1 MRKLSIIIA
10 CLVIA
15 TLFGGAELYSQE
27 VYIDQVRTG
36 QQSADAE
43 DISIE
48 DMDRTDAEQHVLD
61 LFDSDTA
68 IRERLKTF
76 LSRGEG
82 ASGSFGAIMQEG
94 DANVSSIVQRGVGNI
109 GVSVQRGHE
118 NIADLLQEGDRNLTY
133 ILQQGNGNE
142 FNAQLIGNE
151 NILGVEQIGNNNTYE
166 MNFEQGS
173 NEPLQHRVVQE
184 GNNLSLS
191 QTGISTTGPASVVQR
206 GEGMDL
212 RIEHNQ

>member
-1 MRKLSIIIA
+1 MRFLLIL
-10 CLVIA
+10 LVVSA
-15 TLFGGAELYSQE
+15 FFASWGESLFAQE
-27 VYIDQVRTG
+27 VYIDQVNASEQREGNYDT
-36 QQSADAE
+36 
-43 DISIE
+43 SIQE
-48 DMDRTDAEQHVLD
+48 MDREEAEQHILE

-82 ASGSFGAIMQEG
+82 ASGSFGTIVQEG
-94 DANVSSIVQRGVGNI
+94 DTNVSSIVQRGVGNI
-109 GVSVQRGHE
+109 GVSVQRGDG
-118 NIADLLQEGDRNLTY
+118 NTANLLQQGDQNLTY

-166 MNFEQGS
+166 MDFQQGS